1 MKNRTLFVLLLAGTL
16 ALTGC
21 GKASTNDT
29 EETENTNGQ
38 TVVSTIIN
46 EEEMF
51 TDRDFRTEYDVEK
64 AVSVTLDTDT
74 IVCKSDAVKIKD
86 TTITLSEEGTYVFSG
101 TLNDGMIVVD
111 ADKSAKLQ
119 IVLNNASITSRS
131 SAPLYIL
138 KADKVF
144 VTLAEG
150 STNTLANDGTYASM
164 DDNHIDGA
172 VFAKQDL
179 TFNGTGT
186 LQITSPAGHGIV
198 CKDDLVFT
206 GGTYTI
212 DSASH
217 GLNAND
223 SIRMTASTFTITAGK
238 DGIHAENS
246 DDTSLGFVYAKDGT
260 FQISAEGDG
269 ISSGNSMQINDGTYN
284 IVTGGGS
291 ENATKKTSDTWGDFM
306 GGHGGGMEKPDG
318 HKGAGGLGKPG
329 NRDIGNT
336 KPMSTASQTTDP
348 EDTSTSIKGIKSAGD
363 ILIKDGTFTINSAD
377 DSVHSNA
384 SISISGGTFTV
395 ASGDDG
401 FHADDTLTVTDGT
414 ITISESYEGLEA
426 LHLIISGGTI
436 TLTADDDGLNA
447 AGGTDESGYGGVR
460 DNEQFSGHDG
470 PGMGGGGSSASNGT
484 IQISGGTLYIKAS
497 GDGIDANGT
506 LEITG
511 GHLTVCGPTQGDTST
526 LDYDVS
532 GTISGGTFIGTG
544 AYQMAQS
551 FSDSEQGVIA
561 VSVGNQTAGTKIELK
576 DAKGNTLLTH
586 EPELDFAIV
595 ILSSPD
601 IQKGE
606 TYTITVGSS
615 SGEVEAN

>member
-21 GKASTNDT
+21 GKSSTNDKEDT
-29 EETENTNGQ
+29 ESTNGQ
-38 TVVSTIIN
+38 TVISTIIK
-46 EEEMF
+46 EDEMF
-51 TDRDFRTEYDVEK
+51 TDRDFRTEYDTEK
-64 AVSVTLDTDT
+64 AVSVTLNTDT

-101 TLNDGMIVVD
+101 TLNDGMVVVD

-119 IVLNNASITSRS
+119 IVLNNASITSQS

-150 STNTLANDGTYASM
+150 STNTLANGGTYASI
-164 DDNHIDGA
+164 DDNNIDGA
-172 VFAKQDL
+172 VFSKQDL
-179 TFNGTGT
+179 TFNGSGT

-217 GLNAND
+217 GLDAND

-238 DGIHAENS
+238 DGIHAENL
-246 DDTSLGFVYAKDGT
+246 DDTSLGFVYAKDGD

-291 ENATKKTSDTWGDFM
+291 ENATKKSSDTWGDFM
-306 GGHGGGMEKPDG
+306 GGHGGGMDKPDG
-318 HKGAGGLGKPG
+318 PGGSGGRGEPSGRDTG
-329 NRDIGNT
+329 NA
-336 KPMSTASQTTDP
+336 KPMSTDT
-348 EDTSTSIKGIKSAGD
+348 EDTSTSIKGIKSACD
-363 ILIKDGTFTINSAD
+363 MLIKGGTFTINSAD

-384 SISISGGTFTV
+384 SITINGGTFTV

-401 FHADDTLTVTDGT
+401 FHADDTLTVADGT

-460 DNEQFSGHDG
+460 GNEQFGGHGD
-470 PGMGGGGSSASNGT
+470 PGMNGSGSSASNGT

-544 AYQMAQS
+544 ASQMAQS

-601 IQKGE
+601 IEKGE

-615 SGEVEAN
+615 SGEVEAS

>member
-1 MKNRTLFVLLLAGTL
+1 MKNRTPFVLLLAGTL

-21 GKASTNDT
+21 GKTSTKDKV
-29 EETENTNGQ
+29 ETENNGQ
-38 TVVSTIIN
+38 TVISTIIN

-74 IVCKSDAVKIKD
+74 IICKSDAVKIKD

-150 STNTLANDGTYASM
+150 SANSLANGGTYASI
-164 DDNHIDGA
+164 DDNNIDGT
-172 VFAKQDL
+172 VFSKQDL
-179 TFNGTGT
+179 TFNGSGT
-186 LQITSPAGHGIV
+186 LQVTAPAGHGIV

-217 GLNAND
+217 GLDAND

-269 ISSGNSMQINDGTYN
+269 ISSGNSMQITDGTYN
-284 IVTGGGS
+284 IITGGGS
-291 ENATKKTSDTWGDFM
+291 ENATKKSSDTWGDFM
-306 GGHGGGMEKPDG
+306 GGHGGGMGKPDG
-318 HKGAGGLGKPG
+318 PGGSGG
-329 NRDIGNT
+329 RGSGNT
-336 KPMSTASQTTDP
+336 KPMSTASSTASQTTDT

-363 ILIKDGTFTINSAD
+363 MLIKGGTFTINSAD

-384 SISISGGTFTV
+384 SITISGGTFTV

-401 FHADDTLTVTDGT
+401 FHADDTLTVADGT

-460 DNEQFSGHDG
+460 GNEQFGGHGG
-470 PGMGGGGSSASNGT
+470 PGMGGGESSASNGT
-484 IQISGGTLYIKAS
+484 IQITGGTLYIKAS

-544 AYQMAQS
+544 ASQMAQS

-576 DAKGNTLLTH
+576 DANGNTLLTH

-601 IQKGE
+601 MEKGE

-615 SGEVEAN
+615 SGEVKAS